1 MTTDT
6 TTVTATDDARRE
18 RLTRARYGAAV
29 GTMIVTGAFCVVIA
43 TILALSFVQK
53 PTVGLDKSEELT
65 HLRGALLKVSDPD
78 AREAVL
84 EDLRR
89 RDLVLRQEFFG
100 GRTFRRTGGY
110 LLLAGLAAF
119 IISASRA
126 AACRRRLP
134 MPQPAGTASG
144 AAVVARVARWAV
156 AGTGLMLVAAGALVM
171 ILYGGGPDLAVPP
184 EGDGGANGGGKAAPT
199 DKAGPPTAEEIHKQW
214 PRFRGP
220 DGSGWSAYTNVPKTW
235 NGKTGENILWK
246 VPVPLAGE
254 NSPVVWG
261 DRVFLS
267 GATKDKREV
276 YAFSA
281 ADGKILWQQP
291 VSTPAG
297 SAGDPPE
304 LLDATGYAAP
314 TAATDG
320 RYVCAIFANGD
331 VACFDVEGKPQW
343 ARNLGR
349 FKNSYGYSS
358 SLNLYGDTLLVL
370 NDQGSPGK
378 PDSRL
383 MALDLATG
391 ETVWET
397 SRPVPASWA
406 TPILARTDAREEF
419 IANAK
424 PWVIAYNPADGK
436 ELWRAK
442 VLDGDV
448 APSPVYHAGM
458 VFTVQAGSQLTAL
471 RTGGE
476 GDVSKTA
483 VAWIGEDGLPD
494 IVSPITD
501 GKVVLLVTTDG
512 LLTCYAVADGKM
524 LWEQEMDA
532 TILSSPSLVGQ
543 TFYLM
548 DEKGVMRLFT
558 TEGGY
563 KDVGKAELGEPA
575 SASPAFLDG
584 RIYIRGKTNLYAIGA
599 KQAAPGS

>member
-1 MTTDT
+1 
-6 TTVTATDDARRE
+6 
-18 RLTRARYGAAV
+18 
-29 GTMIVTGAFCVVIA
+29 
-43 TILALSFVQK
+43 
-53 PTVGLDKSEELT
+53 
-65 HLRGALLKVSDPD
+65 
-78 AREAVL
+78 
-84 EDLRR
+84 
-89 RDLVLRQEFFG
+89 
-100 GRTFRRTGGY
+100 
-110 LLLAGLAAF
+110 
-119 IISASRA
+119 
-126 AACRRRLP
+126 
-134 MPQPAGTASG
+134 
-144 AAVVARVARWAV
+144 
-156 AGTGLMLVAAGALVM
+156 
-171 ILYGGGPDLAVPP
+171 
-184 EGDGGANGGGKAAPT
+184 
-199 DKAGPPTAEEIHKQW
+199 
-214 PRFRGP
+214 
-220 DGSGWSAYTNVPKTW
+220 
-235 NGKTGENILWK
+235 
-246 VPVPLAGE
+246 
-254 NSPVVWG
+254 
-261 DRVFLS
+261 
-267 GATKDKREV
+267 
-276 YAFSA
+276 
-281 ADGKILWQQP
+281 
-291 VSTPAG
+291 
-297 SAGDPPE
+297 
-304 LLDATGYAAP
+304 
-314 TAATDG
+314 
-320 RYVCAIFANGD
+320 
-331 VACFDVEGKPQW
+331 
-343 ARNLGR
+343 
-349 FKNSYGYSS
+349 
-358 SLNLYGDTLLVL
+358 VL

-419 IANAK
+419 IASAK

-448 APSPVYHAGM
+448 APSPIYHGGM
-458 VFTVQAGSQLTAL
+458 VFTVQSGSQLTAL

-476 GDVSKTA
+476 GDISKTG

-563 KDVGKAELGEPA
+563 KDAGKAELGEPA

-599 KQAAPGS
+599 KQAPPGS